1 MDEYRWEASWRR
13 CMRDAV
19 KICQVNLKAIK
30 LKGNR
35 KLQNKYDNLL
45 IIIDCVK
52 KSEWAIM
59 IFPCDWNT

>member
-13 CMRDAV
+13 YMRDAV
-19 KICQVNLKAIK
+19 KICRVNLKAIK
-30 LKGNR
+30 LKANR

-52 KSEWAIM
+52 KSE
-59 IFPCDWNT
+59 